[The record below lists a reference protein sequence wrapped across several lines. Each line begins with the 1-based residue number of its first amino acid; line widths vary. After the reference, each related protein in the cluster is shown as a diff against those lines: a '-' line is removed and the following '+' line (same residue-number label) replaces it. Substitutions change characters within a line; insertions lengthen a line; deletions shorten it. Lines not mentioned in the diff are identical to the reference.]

1 MNAIKSLSVVAAAAL
16 LALATT
22 ASAAPNRGAGS
33 FGGADANKDRALSK
47 AEACTGKTPSVCKRF
62 ERMDVNRDGMVTR
75 AEIKAFRNAKR
86 VARGMPAR
94 P

>member
-1 MNAIKSLSVVAAAAL
+1 MNALKSLSVLAAVALMAV
-16 LALATT
+16 ATI
-22 ASAAPNRGAGS
+22 ASAAPNRGTGS

-47 AEACTGKTPSVCKRF
+47 AEACTGKTPAVCKRF
-62 ERMDVNRDGMVTR
+62 ERMDVNRDGVVSR